1 MAYSDFTTIRQVE
14 KQFGVRQIRKQ
25 VFTDIKENLPSPR
38 LLEELE
44 EAEDLPLFS
53 EKAKSE
59 LIIMPILKE
68 IRRKNRTFNIFSGYA
83 FDVDKAQSLNGIC
96 DYILSSNLESIEIK
110 SPIFCLVEAKNKT
123 IEEGIGQAAAEM
135 IAAKLFNVPILF
147 DNIQD
152 SAQNRTRF
160 FIIGKDFINQKSD
173 NDKTTIIARLP
184 EDGKP
189 GTLVRS
195 FPVPGARRVTA
206 GPSRSARRS
215 WAPRPRCAGRHRD
228 GSR

>member
-25 VFTDIKENLPSPR
+25 VFTDVKQTLPSPR
-38 LLEELE
+38 LLEELQ

-135 IAAKLFNVPILF
+135 IAAKLFNE
-147 DNIQD
+147 QD
-152 SAQNRTRF
+152 SKELPAVYGCVTTGTEWLF
-160 FIIGKDFINQKSD
+160 LLLE
-173 NDKTTIIARLP
+173 DKNLYIHSHRYYLNETDLP
-184 EDGKP
+184 KILGI
-189 GTLVRS
+189 LVYIVEQS
-195 FPVPGARRVTA
+195 VKEI
-206 GPSRSARRS
+206 
-215 WAPRPRCAGRHRD
+215 
-228 GSR
+228 

>member
-14 KQFGVRQIRKQ
+14 KQFGVRQIKKK

-68 IRRKNRTFNIFSGYA
+68 IRRKNRTFNIFSGYS

-96 DYILSSNLESIEIK
+96 TE
-110 SPIFCLVEAKNKT
+110 
-123 IEEGIGQAAAEM
+123 
-135 IAAKLFNVPILF
+135 
-147 DNIQD
+147 
-152 SAQNRTRF
+152 
-160 FIIGKDFINQKSD
+160 
-173 NDKTTIIARLP
+173 
-184 EDGKP
+184 
-189 GTLVRS
+189 
-195 FPVPGARRVTA
+195 
-206 GPSRSARRS
+206 
-215 WAPRPRCAGRHRD
+215 
-228 GSR
+228 